1 MPNQEL
7 DQNQCNA
14 IRKRLAMTDAQIAK
28 GESQRQMASNTL
40 RQTQNQ
46 LMQERTQLNALMK
59 DKMMAESMSNAAT
72 TEAVDSTEATNAA
85 VKISVIEARIEM
97 LESEEARILR
107 DIENFDKQLS
117 DMRSSREAN
126 AAEATRLNCVI

>member
-1 MPNQEL
+1 
-7 DQNQCNA
+7 
-14 IRKRLAMTDAQIAK
+14 MTDAQIAK